1 MLNCHSKHHSNHL
14 SGTSKEESA
23 CAQTGVKGRETIS
36 LQLWSKT
43 GSVVIRERKYMFT
56 WDVEKNIT
64 VVLWFGLGDL
74 RKSLSTSSALWF
86 EHGQPDFSFPLSL
99 PIFKGIRKKFEQTIF
114 SQAWKP
120 PILFHSILYIQPVES
135 RFLRELWFC
144 LLLFLLSWYAALLW
158 PVMSCSCLPLCRG
171 TLALAQTPAA
181 ICSFR
186 HRRDSKVFF

>member
-1 MLNCHSKHHSNHL
+1 MVQNWKCYY
-14 SGTSKEESA
+14 
-23 CAQTGVKGRETIS
+23 KG
-36 LQLWSKT
+36 K
-43 GSVVIRERKYMFT
+43 RKYMFT

-64 VVLWFGLGDL
+64 VMLWFGLGDL
-74 RKSLSTSSALWF
+74 CKSLSSSSALWF

-144 LLLFLLSWYAALLW
+144 FLLFLLSIVA
-158 PVMSCSCLPLCRG
+158 PL
-171 TLALAQTPAA
+171 
-181 ICSFR
+181 ICSLTLTSNVLLMPSPVQRDPCLGTDPCCYLQFQAQMGFKGIFLACRNR
-186 HRRDSKVFF
+186 HRQ